1 VVNKVDILT
10 ETSIDEG
17 SLQSRY
23 KVHDCW
29 LRNCRVDVM
38 SDIEDFKQE

>member
-1 VVNKVDILT
+1 VVNRVDILT

-23 KVHDCW
+23 EVHNFV
-29 LRNCRVDVM
+29 LG
-38 SDIEDFKQE
+38 IAGLT